1 MRGAPSC
8 YGMGRFFIG
17 RPKRRGKG
25 KTDDGQGRPQA
36 GWRPTQGGLAPVKGS
51 DAAMRV
57 LLAAAVQHDYRPFAN
72 GEQVLL
78 FGGKTAMIKGDF

>member
-1 MRGAPSC
+1 MVQEQGTGGEQNAHRA
-8 YGMGRFFIG
+8 RNA
-17 RPKRRGKG
+17 RR
-25 KTDDGQGRPQA
+25 QA
-36 GWRPTQGGLAPVKGS
+36 WRPTQGGLAPVKGC

>member
-1 MRGAPSC
+1 MR
-8 YGMGRFFIG
+8 
-17 RPKRRGKG
+17 RR
-25 KTDDGQGRPQA
+25 QGRPA
-36 GWRPTQGGLAPVKGS
+36 GRLAPDGIGLAPVKGS

>member
-1 MRGAPSC
+1 MVQEQGTGGEQNAHRA
-8 YGMGRFFIG
+8 RNA
-17 RPKRRGKG
+17 RR
-25 KTDDGQGRPQA
+25 QA
-36 GWRPTQGGLAPVKGS
+36 GARRKAGGRPTQGGLAPVKGS

>member
-1 MRGAPSC
+1 MVQEQGTGGEQNAHRA
-8 YGMGRFFIG
+8 RNA
-17 RPKRRGKG
+17 RR
-25 KTDDGQGRPQA
+25 QA
-36 GWRPTQGGLAPVKGS
+36 GRPTQGGLAPVKGS

-57 LLAAAVQHDYRPFAN
+57 LLAAAVQHDYRPFVN

>member
-1 MRGAPSC
+1 MVQEQGTGGEQNAHRA
-8 YGMGRFFIG
+8 RNA
-17 RPKRRGKG
+17 RR
-25 KTDDGQGRPQA
+25 QA
-36 GWRPTQGGLAPVKGS
+36 GARRKAGLAPVKGS